1 MTDRRR
7 LPDTRDSIVH
17 KVVINGHKIYMIV
30 GLFEDNTPG
39 ELFIITAKEG
49 STIRG
54 LLDTVGILTSM
65 ALQSGV
71 ELETIVRK
79 LRGTMFEPQGWCNNP
94 EQSSATSVI
103 DYVFTWL
110 GRHFCPEFKKEYD
123 ELQIQKEGI

>member
-1 MTDRRR
+1 MTTRRR
-7 LPDTRDSIVH
+7 LPDTRNSIVH
-17 KVVINGHKIYMIV
+17 KVVINGHKIYIIV
-30 GLFEDNTPG
+30 GLFEDETPG

-71 ELETIVRK
+71 DLEIIVRK

-94 EQSSATSVI
+94 EQPNAASII

-110 GRHFCPEFKKEYD
+110 GRQFCPDVRKEY
-123 ELQIQKEGI
+123 EALQAQRGEA